1 MQVPF
6 YVLRRLVNST
16 KLPVMVLAWDKL
28 QEVFVMLVVVVVLPH
43 WRFFV
48 HCFLTL
54 SLILPWAIAGFLQQF
69 CNFSPADAFIWTFLG
84 FSVTVLPR
92 VVRFW
97 AEVFYPQAFFTLHS
111 FPTLWYVFV
120 TQMRTGTPH
129 PGSFSVPALTGL
141 SLPADAWSWTTYIVD
156 TGLLV
161 YQLRQWVTKPVRV
174 QRL

>member
-97 AEVFYPQAFFTLHS
+97 AEVFYPQAFLPCTPSPHFGT
-111 FPTLWYVFV
+111 FLWLRCG
-120 TQMRTGTPH
+120 QGH
-129 PGSFSVPALTGL
+129 PIQDPSLCLPSQGCPFRLTHGL
-141 SLPADAWSWTTYIVD
+141 E
-156 TGLLV
+156 LLI
-161 YQLRQWVTKPVRV
+161 L
-174 QRL
+174 

>member
-1 MQVPF
+1 
-6 YVLRRLVNST
+6 
-16 KLPVMVLAWDKL
+16 MVLAWDKL

-92 VVRFW
+92 LLPHTLVRFCDSDADRDTPSRILLCACPHRVVPSGW
-97 AEVFYPQAFFTLHS
+97 RMILNYLYCRYRTIGLSIAPVSHEACTCS
-111 FPTLWYVFV
+111 KTIKTLWTRLVNKYCLKLF
-120 TQMRTGTPH
+120 QRNC
-129 PGSFSVPALTGL
+129 FL
-141 SLPADAWSWTTYIVD
+141 SIHQS
-156 TGLLV
+156 
-161 YQLRQWVTKPVRV
+161 
-174 QRL
+174 